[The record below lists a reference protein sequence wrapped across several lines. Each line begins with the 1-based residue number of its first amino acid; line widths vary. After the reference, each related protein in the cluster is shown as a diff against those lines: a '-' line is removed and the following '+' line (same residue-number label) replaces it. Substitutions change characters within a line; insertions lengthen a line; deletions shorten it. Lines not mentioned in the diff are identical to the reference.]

1 MERKWFVKLLG
12 FCFVVLASVLLGFYK
27 SLEFAERYSNLKQL
41 KWCILLLKGDIRYQ
55 SSPIP
60 ETFLR
65 LAKKM
70 AEPYQSIFITISML
84 FRREREASFQTI
96 WTKVWLEQRN
106 ALFFMKEDMEI
117 ITSFGEVFG
126 YLDLEMQMN
135 QFEYFLNQLDQ
146 QIEDAKKKK
155 QSGQKLY
162 QTLGWFGGIFFVIL
176 FW

>member
-1 MERKWFVKLLG
+1 MKLLG
-12 FCFVVLASVLLGFYK
+12 FCFVMLASVLLGFYK
-27 SLEFAERYSNLKQL
+27 SLEFAERYSNLKKL

-65 LAKKM
+65 LANKM
-70 AEPYQSIFITISML
+70 AEPYQSIFKEISML
-84 FRREREASFQTI
+84 LRKERESSFQAI
-96 WTKVWLEQRN
+96 WTKMWSEHRN
-106 ALFFMKEDMEI
+106 DLFFMKEDMEMI
-117 ITSFGEVFG
+117 LSFGEVFG

-135 QFEYFLNQLDQ
+135 QFEYFLTQLDQ

-162 QTLGWFGGIFFVIL
+162 QTLGWFGGVFFVIL

>member
-1 MERKWFVKLLG
+1 MMKPIGL
-12 FCFVVLASVLLGFYK
+12 CFVVIASIMIGCYK
-27 SLEFAERYSNLKQL
+27 SLEFAERYSYLKQL

-65 LAKKM
+65 LSKKM
-70 AEPYQSIFITISML
+70 NEPYASIFRDISL
-84 FRREREASFQTI
+84 QWSKERGDSFQSI
-96 WTKVWLEQRN
+96 WTKVWIGKRN
-106 ALFFMKEDMEI
+106 FLFFTKEDMEI
-117 ITSFGEVFG
+117 IISFGEVFG

-146 QIEDAKKKK
+146 QVEDAKKKK
-155 QSGQKLY
+155 QLGQKLY
-162 QTLGWFGGIFFVIL
+162 QTLGWFGGVFFVIL

>member
-1 MERKWFVKLLG
+1 MERKGYMKLLG
-12 FCFVVLASVLLGFYK
+12 FCFVMLASVLIGFYK
-27 SLEFAERYSNLKQL
+27 SLEFAERYSNLKKL

-65 LAKKM
+65 LANKM
-70 AEPYQSIFITISML
+70 AEPYQSIFKEISML
-84 FRREREASFQTI
+84 LRKERESSFQVI
-96 WTKVWLEQRN
+96 WTKMWSEHRN
-106 ALFFMKEDMEI
+106 DLFFMKEDMEMI
-117 ITSFGEVFG
+117 LSFGEVFG

-135 QFEYFLNQLDQ
+135 QFEYFLTQLDQ

-162 QTLGWFGGIFFVIL
+162 QTLGWFGGVFFVIL